1 MPYASVGRTPLGSRI
16 HPRAGNIFNTLTLA
30 SEIHPAALVL
40 GLSPEDL
47 SEFVV
52 IPDLI
57 APERTAPDR
66 DRMRSAMTGVM
77 RIDRLKD
84 LNISCLIV
92 TCKVGELGLN
102 RKF

>member
-1 MPYASVGRTPLGSRI
+1 M
-16 HPRAGNIFNTLTLA
+16 
-30 SEIHPAALVL
+30 
-40 GLSPEDL
+40 
-47 SEFVV
+47 